1 MQGLLDASGTIPAP
15 VFCDGYPEQW
25 PLQNGVRAVRLG
37 SKLAT
42 VAAAAHAVQVC
53 SRRVQAD
60 DETVHSWSST
70 SRLARQVNRGG
81 ANDYRDDD
89 QRRKQQ

>member
-25 PLQNGVRAVRLG
+25 PLQNGVRAV
-37 SKLAT
+37 AT

-60 DETVHSWSST
+60 DETVHSWSSP
-70 SRLARQVNRGG
+70 SRLARQVNHVG

-89 QRRKQQ
+89 QREKQQ